1 MEISR
6 KIVANPTIPEGLKWS
21 NYFILQLLGMV
32 GQCYRRLNI
41 YGIRSFQSYFNEK
54 FLEFKTKWNAKKS
67 TNKLNAD
74 FYFSDPITTLM
85 DRVEELLK
93 TLTYG
98 HPKIE
103 ALMEELDDFFKNH
116 ETAGSRVIIFTEFRE
131 SAWKLFNVLKRQMI
145 IENRIFL
152 LVSQKKR
159 RNLTLKILVRRN
171 RKVKQRRKG

>member
-41 YGIRSFQSYFNEK
+41 YGIRSFQNYFNEK

-67 TNKLNAD
+67 TNKLNA

-98 HPKIE
+98 HPK
-103 ALMEELDDFFKNH
+103 
-116 ETAGSRVIIFTEFRE
+116 
-131 SAWKLFNVLKRQMI
+131 
-145 IENRIFL
+145 
-152 LVSQKKR
+152 
-159 RNLTLKILVRRN
+159 
-171 RKVKQRRKG
+171 